1 MQTNKSAIKI
11 SIEIKQKCLC
21 ITNSIYHSSKCSRS
35 QSRDRKKGGC
45 LREWVLRGIVSY
57 LQQVNS
63 VKLLKQISI
72 VILIYYLHNNQSRLS
87 RVRGGTERFMIYLH
101 FSYYFNGIYRWK
113 FHKDLW
119 ILLTKCCWPLTA
131 LTLSIRLS
139 YMFLNDHYLAN
150 KNI

>member
-35 QSRDRKKGGC
+35 QSRDRKKRRLLERVGSEA
-45 LREWVLRGIVSY
+45 LSH

-113 FHKDLW
+113 FHKDLS
-119 ILLTKCCWPLTA
+119 IRRTKCCWPLTA

>member
-35 QSRDRKKGGC
+35 QSRDRKKRRLLERVGSEA
-45 LREWVLRGIVSY
+45 LSH

>member
-35 QSRDRKKGGC
+35 QSRDRKKRRLLERVGSEA
-45 LREWVLRGIVSY
+45 LSH

-101 FSYYFNGIYRWK
+101 FSYYFNGIYR
-113 FHKDLW
+113 
-119 ILLTKCCWPLTA
+119 
-131 LTLSIRLS
+131 
-139 YMFLNDHYLAN
+139 
-150 KNI
+150 